1 MGTARLQGL
10 MGKAGKDPEQRRS
23 VWECECQP
31 YRPFQGL
38 ADQVVVAMISLII
51 KRWSKGPVDTAVAIN
66 GRGRPILRKE
76 YRGQTSSPYS
86 GDEGERPEQMDCK

>member
-1 MGTARLQGL
+1 MGMRMPTI
-10 MGKAGKDPEQRRS
+10 PT
-23 VWECECQP
+23 V
-31 YRPFQGL
+31 QGL

-86 GDEGERPEQMDCK
+86 GVKGKDLNKWIANKPYPNGNPLE